1 MIVCVAGVSFKG
13 APMPLKK
20 RHRSREI
27 SAQVALSLFTDSNK
41 TAWYATSVRP
51 GIGHFTVVS
60 IVAKPLTWS
69 EVEGDLV
76 VIETSI

>member
-20 RHRSREI
+20 RHRSREMHKWH
-27 SAQVALSLFTDSNK
+27 SLFTDSNK

-51 GIGHFTVVS
+51 GMGHFTVVS